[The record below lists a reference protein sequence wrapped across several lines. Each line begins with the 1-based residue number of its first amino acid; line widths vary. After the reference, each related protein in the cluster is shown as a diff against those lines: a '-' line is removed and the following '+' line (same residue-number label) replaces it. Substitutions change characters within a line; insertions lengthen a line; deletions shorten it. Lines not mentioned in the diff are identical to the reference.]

1 MNLYVIR
8 RPSGW
13 RTPEELQAAAA
24 RSKQVGD
31 EEMSD
36 DIRWIRSYVVHEA
49 DGSLGTFCIYQASS
63 PEKIREHA
71 ARAGIP
77 ATDDLRGRRHRD
89 RPARSGR
96 RSRPECARDSRAP
109 SAPFRGRRSAFREFA
124 GERPA
129 ARPRDCS
136 RLVGSRCR

>member
-13 RTPEELQAAAA
+13 RTPEQLAAAAA

-31 EEMSD
+31 DEMPAD
-36 DIRWIRSYVVHEA
+36 VRWIRSYVVQEA
-49 DGSLGTFCIYQASS
+49 DGGLGTFCIYEASS

-77 ATDDLRGRRHRD
+77 ATDIFEVADTVVV
-89 RPARSGR
+89 RPDPVAL
-96 RSRPECARDSRAP
+96 
-109 SAPFRGRRSAFREFA
+109 
-124 GERPA
+124 A
-129 ARPRDCS
+129 A
-136 RLVGSRCR
+136 

>member
-13 RTPEELQAAAA
+13 RTPEELKAAAA

-31 EEMSD
+31 EEMSA

-49 DGSLGTFCIYQASS
+49 DGGLGTFCIYQASS

-77 ATDDLRGRRHRD
+77 ATDVFEVAETVLV
-89 RPARSGR
+89 RPDPVAV
-96 RSRPECARDSRAP
+96 A
-109 SAPFRGRRSAFREFA
+109 
-124 GERPA
+124 
-129 ARPRDCS
+129 
-136 RLVGSRCR
+136 V